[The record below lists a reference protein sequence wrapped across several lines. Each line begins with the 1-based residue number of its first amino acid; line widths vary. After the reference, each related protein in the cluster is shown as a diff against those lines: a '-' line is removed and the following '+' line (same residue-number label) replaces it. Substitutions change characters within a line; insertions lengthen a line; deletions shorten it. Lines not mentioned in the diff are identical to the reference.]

1 MTHEFDS
8 QDDCL
13 TRLYKVDA
21 YTESGKE
28 NYIRPKVTKMGTIIS
43 RTIDYNGVG
52 ILKGQQHI
60 PSKNILVPR
69 TVVSPTSKAREKLL
83 GDEVAAT
90 IDLSS
95 SPSPRGQ

>member
-60 PSKNILVPR
+60 PSKNSLVPR
-69 TVVSPTSKAREKLL
+69 TLF
-83 GDEVAAT
+83 
-90 IDLSS
+90 
-95 SPSPRGQ
+95 PSVGGGPHLQS